1 VSSKSQLSKSSKKIT
16 SMADLLA
23 SYETKPKRFSLGE
36 RVEGTVIDKLPNA
49 LVLDIGG
56 KSEGMVAEK
65 AYAESK
71 DFIKHLEVGDKVIG
85 RVIVSEN
92 PQGYTI
98 LSLRDASKDYFWN
111 KLENLENGGDTVT
124 VLVKGVN
131 PSGVIVDIYGLSGF
145 IPASHLGKEIVKN
158 LSKITGES
166 VKAKIIELDKS
177 ADRIVLSERAVSEK
191 EEIIKQ
197 KEALKAI
204 KKGDIYKGEITTVA
218 DFGVFVKIKVPY
230 KKEEIDLEGL
240 VHISELAWEKVGKP
254 QDKYKV
260 GDKVEVKVIDFKGA
274 TKKSLGKLSLS
285 IKQAVKDPWEDVEKK
300 YKNEM
305 KLTGIVVKKSDFGV
319 FVELEPGVEGL
330 IHMTKIPPGKRLK
343 EGDNI
348 EVYIE
353 EVNPEEKRISLG
365 LVLTEKPV
373 GYK

>member
-1 VSSKSQLSKSSKKIT
+1 MSSKSQLSKSSKKIT